1 MTKLNIALRHFF
13 NRHPD
18 LRNSTAQG
26 LVNRRALAKRIRKEE
41 ALQQHALDAIITALR
56 RFEFEQLP
64 QRPQL
69 DFSMLK
75 VRTKDHLAI
84 LELEKTEYN
93 LQRLEKVFTAVKPYQ
108 DQTLKVVIGLTIK
121 LFLDDVNVNKVKELF
136 SGKIR
141 EQRAIAELVLH
152 LSDEAGKTPGI
163 IAYIAAEF
171 ATEGINFVEVL
182 TSAPEILLYVD
193 VKDLLKAYE
202 TVQRLKESA

>member
-1 MTKLNIALRHFF
+1 MTNMNILLRNYF
-13 NRHPD
+13 NKHPD
-18 LRNSTAQG
+18 LRNAAAQG
-26 LVNRRALAKRIRKEE
+26 LANRRALAKHILKENNLHISSLE
-41 ALQQHALDAIITALR
+41 AIITALR

-64 QRPQL
+64 QRPAL

-84 LELEKTEYN
+84 LELEKTEQN
-93 LQRLEKVFTAVKPYQ
+93 LKRLEKVFSAVKPFQ

-121 LFLDDVNVNKVKELF
+121 IFLDDMNVNKVKRLF

-141 EQRAIAELVLH
+141 EQIDIAELVLH

-163 IAYIAAEF
+163 VAFIAAEF

-182 TSAPEILLYVD
+182 TSAPEMLLYVD

-202 TVQRLKESA
+202 TVQRFKESA